1 MVYGESHRSRV
12 CEEVSHIGFGEI
24 SKLEILIAFYTSV
37 VLFLSEITI
46 PR

>member
-1 MVYGESHRSRV
+1 MVYGKSHRSQV
-12 CEEVSHIGFGEI
+12 SEEVSHVGFGEI

-37 VLFLSEITI
+37 VVFLSEITI

>member
-1 MVYGESHRSRV
+1 M

-24 SKLEILIAFYTSV
+24 SKLEILITFYTSV

-46 PR
+46 AR

>member
-1 MVYGESHRSRV
+1 MVYGESHRSQAH
-12 CEEVSHIGFGEI
+12 EEVSHIGFGKI
-24 SKLEILIAFYTSV
+24 SELEILVAFHTSV